1 MIARSASRRYRPS
14 LMARFDEI
22 EAEFHHIMDELKR
35 VSDFQDRR
43 LLLRRM
49 RELLREADEFMT
61 TREREFL
68 EKWGKPPQV

>member
-1 MIARSASRRYRPS
+1 
-14 LMARFDEI
+14 MARFDEI

>member
-1 MIARSASRRYRPS
+1 
-14 LMARFDEI
+14 
-22 EAEFHHIMDELKR
+22 

-49 RELLREADEFMT
+49 RELLGEADEFMT
-61 TREREFL
+61 TREREFP

>member
-1 MIARSASRRYRPS
+1 
-14 LMARFDEI
+14 MARFDEI

-35 VSDFQDRR
+35 VSDFQDRC

-49 RELLREADEFMT
+49 RELLREADEFMS

-68 EKWGKPPQV
+68 EKWGRPPQV

>member
-1 MIARSASRRYRPS
+1 M
-14 LMARFDEI
+14 LARFDEI

-35 VSDFQDRR
+35 TSDFQDRR

-49 RELLREADEFMT
+49 RELLREADEFMS

-68 EKWGKPPQV
+68 EKWGRPPQV